1 MEQIKFVEV
10 ELEGE
15 VFHVLQGMH
24 ILVGTSAKVSEPP
37 PGGWDGVDS
46 GFGREFFYKIELA
59 NGSVYYRR
67 FPDQNLEPVAT
78 EMQHSVDGEEEHMV
92 WLRLNDDYV
101 VEYHVEKDSVE
112 IEDE

>member
-1 MEQIKFVEV
+1 MEQI
-10 ELEGE
+10 
-15 VFHVLQGMH
+15 
-24 ILVGTSAKVSEPP
+24 TSAKVSEPP

-67 FPDQNLEPVAT
+67 FPDQK
-78 EMQHSVDGEEEHMV
+78 
-92 WLRLNDDYV
+92 
-101 VEYHVEKDSVE
+101 EKDSVE